1 MENKSYQDVA
11 NEIVDIFKSNKSIEE
26 QEKIFKNLVEKEEK
40 SFLFSATIETVLNT
54 ISKLE
59 PEETINILNK
69 FLVNSMMNGIIT
81 LGKNCPEFNENVK
94 KEFVTNVIKNMENK
108 NFQDREINYLGGQIV
123 DLVTWSN
130 YFFDF
135 SESENDIP
143 TTYYLKKIDI
153 IKEASKEFDKMF
165 SVAGTKTEMAY
176 LMVKGLYSIFNSRY
190 GEEEKNKIFKER
202 ITHYNSGLYPTIKK
216 DGRLVNDDVFKLD
229 SPVFSNELS
238 SFVKNINNGESFYNE
253 IKIQLAKN
261 NIKLNDME
269 IEKQELKEHT
279 ESIKSAL
286 KSDNGFKK

>member
-26 QEKIFKNLVEKEEK
+26 QEKNFKNLVEKEEK
-40 SFLFSATIETVLNT
+40 SFLFSATIGTVLNT

-59 PEETINILNK
+59 PEETINVLNK

-81 LGKNCPEFNENVK
+81 LGENCPEFNENVK
-94 KEFVTNVIKNMENK
+94 KEFVKNFIKNMENK
-108 NFQDREINYLGGQIV
+108 NFQNREINYLGGQIV
-123 DLVTWSN
+123 DLVTWSK

-135 SESENDIP
+135 PESKNDIQAK
-143 TTYYLKKIDI
+143 YFLKNVDI
-153 IKEASKEFDKMF
+153 IQEASKEFNKMF
-165 SVAGTKTEMAY
+165 SVAGTKTEMAN

-190 GEEEKNKIFKER
+190 EEEEKNKIFKER

-253 IKIQLAKN
+253 VKIQLTKN
-261 NIKLNDME
+261 NIELNDME
-269 IEKQELKEHT
+269 IEKQELKDHT

-286 KSDNGFKK
+286 KSDNSLKK

>member
-1 MENKSYQDVA
+1 MKNKSYQDVA
-11 NEIVDIFKSNKSIEE
+11 NEIVDILKSNKSIEE
-26 QEKIFKNLVEKEEK
+26 QEKNFKDLVEKEEK
-40 SFLFSATIETVLNT
+40 AFLFSATIGTVLNT

-59 PEETINILNK
+59 PEETINVLNK

-81 LGKNCPEFNENVK
+81 LGENCPEFNENVK
-94 KEFVTNVIKNMENK
+94 KEFVKNFIKNMENK
-108 NFQDREINYLGGQIV
+108 NFQNREINYLGGQIV

-153 IKEASKEFDKMF
+153 IKEASKEFNKMF
-165 SVAGTKTEMAY
+165 SVAGTKTEMAN

-202 ITHYNSGLYPTIKK
+202 IAHYNSGLYPTVKK

-238 SFVKNINNGESFYNE
+238 SFVKNIHNGESFYNE
-253 IKIQLAKN
+253 VKIQLTKN
-261 NIKLNDME
+261 NIELNDME
-269 IEKQELKEHT
+269 IEKQELKDHT

-286 KSDNGFKK
+286 KSDNSLKK

>member
-1 MENKSYQDVA
+1 MKNKSYQDVA
-11 NEIVDIFKSNKSIEE
+11 NEIVDILKSNKSIEE
-26 QEKIFKNLVEKEEK
+26 QEKNFKDLVEKEEK
-40 SFLFSATIETVLNT
+40 AFLFSATIGTVLNT

-59 PEETINILNK
+59 PEETINVLNK

-81 LGKNCPEFNENVK
+81 LGENCPEFNENVK
-94 KEFVTNVIKNMENK
+94 KEFVKNFIKNMENK
-108 NFQDREINYLGGQIV
+108 NFQNREINYLGGQIV

-153 IKEASKEFDKMF
+153 IKEASKEFNKMF
-165 SVAGTKTEMAY
+165 SVAGTKTEMAN

-202 ITHYNSGLYPTIKK
+202 IAHYNSGLYPTVKK

-253 IKIQLAKN
+253 VKIQLTKN
-261 NIKLNDME
+261 NIELNDME
-269 IEKQELKEHT
+269 IEKQELKDHT

-286 KSDNGFKK
+286 KSDNSLKK

>member
-1 MENKSYQDVA
+1 MKNKSYQDVA
-11 NEIVDIFKSNKSIEE
+11 NEIVDILKSNKSIEE
-26 QEKIFKNLVEKEEK
+26 QEKNFKDLVEKEEK
-40 SFLFSATIETVLNT
+40 AFLFSATIGTILNT

-59 PEETINILNK
+59 PEETINVLNK

-81 LGKNCPEFNENVK
+81 LGENCPEFNENVK
-94 KEFVTNVIKNMENK
+94 KEFVKNFIKNMENK
-108 NFQDREINYLGGQIV
+108 NFQNREINYLGGQIV

-135 SESENDIP
+135 PESKNDIP

-153 IKEASKEFDKMF
+153 IKEASKEFNKMF
-165 SVAGTKTEMAY
+165 SVAGTKTEMAN

-202 ITHYNSGLYPTIKK
+202 IAHYNSGLYPTVKK

-253 IKIQLAKN
+253 VKIQLTKN
-261 NIKLNDME
+261 NIELNDME
-269 IEKQELKEHT
+269 IEKQELKDHT

-286 KSDNGFKK
+286 KSDNSLKK

>member
-1 MENKSYQDVA
+1 MKNKSYQDVA
-11 NEIVDIFKSNKSIEE
+11 NEIVDILKSNKSIEE
-26 QEKIFKNLVEKEEK
+26 QEKNFKDLVEKEEK
-40 SFLFSATIETVLNT
+40 AFLFSATIGTVLNT

-59 PEETINILNK
+59 PEETINVLNK

-81 LGKNCPEFNENVK
+81 LGENCPEFNENVK
-94 KEFVTNVIKNMENK
+94 KEFVKNFIKNMENK
-108 NFQDREINYLGGQIV
+108 NFQNREINYLGGQIV

-153 IKEASKEFDKMF
+153 IKEASKEFNKMF
-165 SVAGTKTEMAY
+165 SVAGTKTEMAN

-202 ITHYNSGLYPTIKK
+202 IAHYNSGLYPTVKK

-253 IKIQLAKN
+253 VKIQLTKN

-269 IEKQELKEHT
+269 IEKQELKDHT
-279 ESIKSAL
+279 ESIRSVL
-286 KSDNGFKK
+286 KSDNSLKK

>member
-1 MENKSYQDVA
+1 MKNKSYQDVA
-11 NEIVDIFKSNKSIEE
+11 NEIVDILKSNKSIEE
-26 QEKIFKNLVEKEEK
+26 QEKNFKNLVEKEEK
-40 SFLFSATIETVLNT
+40 SFLFSATIGTVLNT

-59 PEETINILNK
+59 PEETINVLNK

-81 LGKNCPEFNENVK
+81 LGENCPEFNENVK
-94 KEFVTNVIKNMENK
+94 KEFVKNFIKNMENK
-108 NFQDREINYLGGQIV
+108 NFQNREINYLGGQIV

-153 IKEASKEFDKMF
+153 IKEASKEFNKMF
-165 SVAGTKTEMAY
+165 SVAGTKTEMAN

-202 ITHYNSGLYPTIKK
+202 IAHYNSGLYPTVKK

-253 IKIQLAKN
+253 VKIQLTKN
-261 NIKLNDME
+261 NIELNDME
-269 IEKQELKEHT
+269 IEKQELKDHT

-286 KSDNGFKK
+286 KSDNSLKK

>member
-1 MENKSYQDVA
+1 MKNKSYQDVA
-11 NEIVDIFKSNKSIEE
+11 NEIVDILKSNKSIEE
-26 QEKIFKNLVEKEEK
+26 QEKNFKDLVEKEEK
-40 SFLFSATIETVLNT
+40 AFLFSATIGTVLNT

-59 PEETINILNK
+59 PEETINVLNK

-81 LGKNCPEFNENVK
+81 LGENCPEFNENVK
-94 KEFVTNVIKNMENK
+94 KEFVKNFIKNMENK
-108 NFQDREINYLGGQIV
+108 NFQNREINYLGGQIV
-123 DLVTWSN
+123 DLVTWGN

-153 IKEASKEFDKMF
+153 IKEASKEFNKMF
-165 SVAGTKTEMAY
+165 SVAGTKTEMAN

-202 ITHYNSGLYPTIKK
+202 IAHYNSGLYPTVKK

-253 IKIQLAKN
+253 VKIQLTKN
-261 NIKLNDME
+261 NIELNDME
-269 IEKQELKEHT
+269 IEKQELKDHT

-286 KSDNGFKK
+286 KSDNSLKK

>member
-1 MENKSYQDVA
+1 MKNKSYQDVA
-11 NEIVDIFKSNKSIEE
+11 NEIVNILKSNKSIEE
-26 QEKIFKNLVEKEEK
+26 QEKNFKDLVEKEEK
-40 SFLFSATIETVLNT
+40 AFLFSATIGTVLNT

-59 PEETINILNK
+59 PEETINVLNK

-81 LGKNCPEFNENVK
+81 LGENCPEFNENVK
-94 KEFVTNVIKNMENK
+94 KEFVKNFIKNMENK
-108 NFQDREINYLGGQIV
+108 NFQNREINYLGGQIV

-143 TTYYLKKIDI
+143 PTYYLKKIDI

-165 SVAGTKTEMAY
+165 SVAGTKTEMAN

-202 ITHYNSGLYPTIKK
+202 IAHYNSGLYPTVKK

-253 IKIQLAKN
+253 VKIQLTKN

-269 IEKQELKEHT
+269 IEKQELKDHT

-286 KSDNGFKK
+286 KSDNSLKK

>member
-1 MENKSYQDVA
+1 MKNKSYQDVA
-11 NEIVDIFKSNKSIEE
+11 NEIVDILKSNKSIEE
-26 QEKIFKNLVEKEEK
+26 QEKNFKDLVEKEEK
-40 SFLFSATIETVLNT
+40 AFLFSATIGTVLNT

-59 PEETINILNK
+59 PEETINVLNK

-81 LGKNCPEFNENVK
+81 LGENCPEFNENVK
-94 KEFVTNVIKNMENK
+94 KEFVKNFIKNMENK
-108 NFQDREINYLGGQIV
+108 NFQNREINYLGGQIV

-143 TTYYLKKIDI
+143 STYYLKKIDI
-153 IKEASKEFDKMF
+153 IKEASKEFNKMF
-165 SVAGTKTEMAY
+165 SVAGTKTEMAN

-202 ITHYNSGLYPTIKK
+202 IAHYNSGLYPTVKK

-253 IKIQLAKN
+253 VKIQLTKN
-261 NIKLNDME
+261 NIELNDME
-269 IEKQELKEHT
+269 IEKQELKDHT

-286 KSDNGFKK
+286 KSDNSLKK

>member
-1 MENKSYQDVA
+1 MKNKSYQDVA
-11 NEIVDIFKSNKSIEE
+11 NEIVDILKSNKSIEE
-26 QEKIFKNLVEKEEK
+26 QEKNFKDLVEKEEK
-40 SFLFSATIETVLNT
+40 AFLFSATIGTVLNT
-54 ISKLE
+54 ISKLN
-59 PEETINILNK
+59 PEETINVLNK

-81 LGKNCPEFNENVK
+81 LGENCPEFNENVK
-94 KEFVTNVIKNMENK
+94 KEFVKNFIKNMENK
-108 NFQDREINYLGGQIV
+108 NFQNREINYLGGQIV

-153 IKEASKEFDKMF
+153 IKEASKEFNKMF
-165 SVAGTKTEMAY
+165 SVAGTKTEMAN

-202 ITHYNSGLYPTIKK
+202 IAHYNSGLYPTIKK
-216 DGRLVNDDVFKLD
+216 DGRLVNDEVLKLD

-253 IKIQLAKN
+253 VKIQLTKN
-261 NIKLNDME
+261 NIELNDME
-269 IEKQELKEHT
+269 IEKQELKDHT

-286 KSDNGFKK
+286 KSDNSLKK

>member
-26 QEKIFKNLVEKEEK
+26 QEKNFKNLIEKEEK
-40 SFLFSATIETVLNT
+40 AFLFSATIGTVLNT

-59 PEETINILNK
+59 PEETINVLNK

-81 LGKNCPEFNENVK
+81 LGENCPEFNENVK
-94 KEFVTNVIKNMENK
+94 KEFVKNFIKNMENK
-108 NFQDREINYLGGQIV
+108 NFQNREINYLGGQIV

-153 IKEASKEFDKMF
+153 IKEASKEFNKMF
-165 SVAGTKTEMAY
+165 SVAGTKTEMAN

-202 ITHYNSGLYPTIKK
+202 IAHYNSGLYPTIKK
-216 DGRLVNDDVFKLD
+216 DGRLVNDEVLKLD

-253 IKIQLAKN
+253 VKIQLTKN

-269 IEKQELKEHT
+269 IEKQELKDHT

-286 KSDNGFKK
+286 KSDNSLKK

>member
-1 MENKSYQDVA
+1 MKNKSYQDVA
-11 NEIVDIFKSNKSIEE
+11 NEIVDILKSNKSIEE
-26 QEKIFKNLVEKEEK
+26 QEKNFKDLVEKEEK
-40 SFLFSATIETVLNT
+40 AFLFSATIGTILNT

-59 PEETINILNK
+59 PEETINVLNK

-81 LGKNCPEFNENVK
+81 LGENCPEFNENVK
-94 KEFVTNVIKNMENK
+94 KEFVKNFIKNMENK
-108 NFQDREINYLGGQIV
+108 NFQNREINYLGGQIV

-153 IKEASKEFDKMF
+153 IKEASKEFNKMF
-165 SVAGTKTEMAY
+165 SVAGTKTEMAN

-202 ITHYNSGLYPTIKK
+202 IAHYNSGLYPTIKK
-216 DGRLVNDDVFKLD
+216 DGRLVNDEVLKLD

-253 IKIQLAKN
+253 VKIQLTKN
-261 NIKLNDME
+261 NIELNDME
-269 IEKQELKEHT
+269 IEKQELKDHT

-286 KSDNGFKK
+286 KSDNSLKK

>member
-1 MENKSYQDVA
+1 MKNKSYQDVA
-11 NEIVDIFKSNKSIEE
+11 NEIVGILKSNESIEE
-26 QEKIFKNLVEKEEK
+26 QEKNFKNLVEKEEK
-40 SFLFSATIETVLNT
+40 AFLFSATIGTVLNT

-59 PEETINILNK
+59 PEETINVLNK

-81 LGKNCPEFNENVK
+81 LGENCPEFNENVK
-94 KEFVTNVIKNMENK
+94 KEFVKNFIKNMENK
-108 NFQDREINYLGGQIV
+108 NFQNREINYLGGQIV

-153 IKEASKEFDKMF
+153 IKEASKEFNKMF
-165 SVAGTKTEMAY
+165 SVAGTKTEMAN

-190 GEEEKNKIFKER
+190 EEEEKNKIFKER
-202 ITHYNSGLYPTIKK
+202 IAHYNSGLYPTIKK
-216 DGRLVNDDVFKLD
+216 DGRLINDDVFKLD

-238 SFVKNINNGESFYNE
+238 YFVKNINNGESFYNE
-253 IKIQLAKN
+253 VKIQLAKN

-269 IEKQELKEHT
+269 IEKQELKDHT
-279 ESIKSAL
+279 ESIKSVL
-286 KSDNGFKK
+286 KSDNGLKK

>member
-1 MENKSYQDVA
+1 MKNKSYQDVA
-11 NEIVDIFKSNKSIEE
+11 NEIVDILKSNKSIEE
-26 QEKIFKNLVEKEEK
+26 QEKNFKDLVEKEEK
-40 SFLFSATIETVLNT
+40 AFLFSATIGTILNT

-59 PEETINILNK
+59 PEETINVLNK

-81 LGKNCPEFNENVK
+81 LGENCPEFNENVK
-94 KEFVTNVIKNMENK
+94 KEFVKNFIKNMENK
-108 NFQDREINYLGGQIV
+108 NFQNREINYLGGQIV

-153 IKEASKEFDKMF
+153 IKEASKEFNKMF
-165 SVAGTKTEMAY
+165 SVAGTKTEMAN

-202 ITHYNSGLYPTIKK
+202 IAHYNSGLYPTVKK
-216 DGRLVNDDVFKLD
+216 DGRLVNDEVLKLD

-253 IKIQLAKN
+253 VKIQLTKN
-261 NIKLNDME
+261 NIELNDME
-269 IEKQELKEHT
+269 IEKQELKDHT

-286 KSDNGFKK
+286 KSDNSLKK

>member
-1 MENKSYQDVA
+1 MKNKSYQDVA
-11 NEIVDIFKSNKSIEE
+11 NEIVDILKSNKSIEE
-26 QEKIFKNLVEKEEK
+26 QEKNFKDLVEKEEK
-40 SFLFSATIETVLNT
+40 AFLFPATIGTVLNT
-54 ISKLE
+54 ISKLN
-59 PEETINILNK
+59 PEETINVLNK

-81 LGKNCPEFNENVK
+81 LGENCPEFNENVK
-94 KEFVTNVIKNMENK
+94 KEFVKNFIKNMENK
-108 NFQDREINYLGGQIV
+108 NFQNREINYLGGQIV

-153 IKEASKEFDKMF
+153 IKEASKEFNKMF
-165 SVAGTKTEMAY
+165 SVAGTKTEMAN

-202 ITHYNSGLYPTIKK
+202 IAHYNSGLYPTIKK

-253 IKIQLAKN
+253 VKIQLTKN
-261 NIKLNDME
+261 NIELNDME
-269 IEKQELKEHT
+269 IEKQELKDHT

-286 KSDNGFKK
+286 KSDNSLKK

>member
-1 MENKSYQDVA
+1 MKNKSYQDVA
-11 NEIVDIFKSNKSIEE
+11 NEIVDILKSNKSIEE
-26 QEKIFKNLVEKEEK
+26 QEKNFKDLVEKEEK
-40 SFLFSATIETVLNT
+40 AFLFSATIGTVLNT
-54 ISKLE
+54 ISKLN
-59 PEETINILNK
+59 PEETINVLNK

-81 LGKNCPEFNENVK
+81 LGENCPEFNENVK
-94 KEFVTNVIKNMENK
+94 KEFVKNFIKNMENK
-108 NFQDREINYLGGQIV
+108 NFQNREINYLGGQIV

-153 IKEASKEFDKMF
+153 IKEASKEFNKMF
-165 SVAGTKTEMAY
+165 SVAGTKTEMAN

-202 ITHYNSGLYPTIKK
+202 IAHYNSGLYPTVKK

-253 IKIQLAKN
+253 VKIQLTKN
-261 NIKLNDME
+261 NIELNDME
-269 IEKQELKEHT
+269 IEKQELKDHT

-286 KSDNGFKK
+286 KSDNSLKK

>member
-1 MENKSYQDVA
+1 MKNKSYQDVA
-11 NEIVDIFKSNKSIEE
+11 NEIVDILKSNKSIEE
-26 QEKIFKNLVEKEEK
+26 QEKNFKDLVEKEEK
-40 SFLFSATIETVLNT
+40 AFLFSATIGTILNT

-59 PEETINILNK
+59 PEETINVLNK

-81 LGKNCPEFNENVK
+81 LGENCPEFNENVK
-94 KEFVTNVIKNMENK
+94 KEFVKNFIKNMENK
-108 NFQDREINYLGGQIV
+108 NFQNREINYLGGQIV

-153 IKEASKEFDKMF
+153 IKEASKEFNKMF
-165 SVAGTKTEMAY
+165 SVAGTKTEMAN

-202 ITHYNSGLYPTIKK
+202 IAHYNSGLYPTVKK

-253 IKIQLAKN
+253 VKIQLTKN
-261 NIKLNDME
+261 NIELNDME
-269 IEKQELKEHT
+269 IEKQELKDHT
-279 ESIKSAL
+279 ESIKSVL
-286 KSDNGFKK
+286 KSDNGLKK

>member
-1 MENKSYQDVA
+1 MKNKSYQDVA
-11 NEIVDIFKSNKSIEE
+11 NEIVDILKSNKSIEE
-26 QEKIFKNLVEKEEK
+26 QEKNFKDLVEKEEK
-40 SFLFSATIETVLNT
+40 AFLFSATIGTILNT

-59 PEETINILNK
+59 PEETINVLNK

-81 LGKNCPEFNENVK
+81 LGENCPEFNENVK
-94 KEFVTNVIKNMENK
+94 KEFVKNFIKNMENK
-108 NFQDREINYLGGQIV
+108 NFQNREINYLGGQIV

-153 IKEASKEFDKMF
+153 IKEASKEFNKMF
-165 SVAGTKTEMAY
+165 SVAGTKTEMAN

-202 ITHYNSGLYPTIKK
+202 IAHYNSGLYPTVKK

-253 IKIQLAKN
+253 VKIQLTKN
-261 NIKLNDME
+261 NIELNDME
-269 IEKQELKEHT
+269 IEKQELKDHT

-286 KSDNGFKK
+286 KSDNSLKK

>member
-1 MENKSYQDVA
+1 MKNKSYQDVA
-11 NEIVDIFKSNKSIEE
+11 NEIVDILKSNKSIEE
-26 QEKIFKNLVEKEEK
+26 QEKNFKDLVEKEEK
-40 SFLFSATIETVLNT
+40 AFLFSATIGTILNT

-59 PEETINILNK
+59 PEETINVLNK

-81 LGKNCPEFNENVK
+81 LGENCPEFNENVK
-94 KEFVTNVIKNMENK
+94 KEFVKNFIKNMENK
-108 NFQDREINYLGGQIV
+108 NFQNREINYLGGQIV

-153 IKEASKEFDKMF
+153 IKEASKEFNKMF
-165 SVAGTKTEMAY
+165 SVAGTKTEMAN

-202 ITHYNSGLYPTIKK
+202 IAHYNSGLYPTIKK
-216 DGRLVNDDVFKLD
+216 DGRLVNDEVLKLD

-253 IKIQLAKN
+253 VKIQLTKN
-261 NIKLNDME
+261 NIELNDME
-269 IEKQELKEHT
+269 IEKQELKYYT

-286 KSDNGFKK
+286 KSDNSLKK